1 MYATVEQLKHYL
13 GITTGTDDALLS
25 SMLARAQAMIDTHTR
40 RTFEYGTAAARTF
53 DAEEDVSGSLLFF
66 DVDCCAVTTVVN
78 GDGVTVTSL
87 QYVTEPRRVGPY
99 FAIRLLTSSGLAWTW
114 TTDHENAITVT
125 GKWAYS
131 ATAPED
137 IAHCTVRLAAW
148 LYRQKDTAADLDRP
162 ILAGDGNVIM
172 PLALPKDVL
181 DLLRPYRKVAP

>member
-25 SMLARAQAMIDTHTR
+25 SMLARAQTMIDTHTR

-53 DAEEDVSGSLLFF
+53 DAVA
-66 DVDCCAVTTVVN
+66 DVDGAVLWLDTDLCAITSVTN
-78 GDGVTVTSL
+78 GDGVAVTSG
-87 QYVTEPRRVGPY
+87 QYVTEPRRVTPY
-99 FAIRLLTSSGLAWTW
+99 YALRLLSSANVAWTY
-114 TTDHENAITVT
+114 TTDHEGAISIV

-137 IAHCTVRLAAW
+137 IAHCALRLAAW

-162 ILAGDGNVIM
+162 ILAGDGNVILPM
-172 PLALPKDVL
+172 ALPKDVL
-181 DLLRPYRKVAP
+181 DLLKPYRKVAP